1 MYFTVAFRIHIS
13 IYVSQKLLT
22 GLSHSSVVFPM
33 HDEINQSNNDDKY
46 HQQMKLSELNNQS
59 NDDDRYYQQIK
70 LLE

>member
-13 IYVSQKLLT
+13 IYVSQKLT

-33 HDEINQSNNDDKY
+33 HDEINQSNDDKY

-59 NDDDRYYQQIK
+59 NDDRYYQQIK

>member
-1 MYFTVAFRIHIS
+1 
-13 IYVSQKLLT
+13 
-22 GLSHSSVVFPM
+22 M

-46 HQQMKLSELNNQS
+46 HQQMKLLELNNQS

>member
-13 IYVSQKLLT
+13 VYVSQKLT

-59 NDDDRYYQQIK
+59 NDDDRYYQQVK

>member
-13 IYVSQKLLT
+13 IYVSQKLT

-46 HQQMKLSELNNQS
+46 QQMKLSELNNQS
-59 NDDDRYYQQIK
+59 NDDRYYQQIK

>member
-33 HDEINQSNNDDKY
+33 HDEINQSSNDDKY

-59 NDDDRYYQQIK
+59 NDDDRYYQQVK

>member
-13 IYVSQKLLT
+13 IYVSQKLT

-33 HDEINQSNNDDKY
+33 HDEINQSNDDKY